1 MRKLFL
7 AGAIAIATAFGTLPG
22 IAADAKPPAASA
34 TAKKR
39 PLPFHGNVG
48 QVDKSAN
55 TVKVGKR
62 VFQVTPETKVMKN
75 GKQASLADAV
85 PGDEVGG
92 SYRDNGGRL
101 VLVTLRLGPKQ

>member
-1 MRKLFL
+1 MRTLFL
-7 AGAIAIATAFGTLPG
+7 ACAIAAFALAGPLPKS
-22 IAADAKPPAASA
+22 IAAEAKPAAST
-34 TAKKR
+34 TAKKK

-48 QVDKSAN
+48 QVDRTAN
-55 TVKVGKR
+55 SVKVGKR
-62 VFQVTPETKVMKN
+62 VFFVTPETKVMKN

-92 SYRDNGGRL
+92 AYRDVGGRL